1 MNQKEIQLK
10 DLFIISTSRSVDK
23 NKIKIEE
30 NAIYDFIGRTVVDNG
45 IQGKINKL
53 NFEPNNENCFS
64 VIQIGQTWAL
74 WRENKWYASQN
85 IFILEPIDKEL
96 KNHFLYFQA
105 VINKKLGSLY
115 GRDYNTYPT
124 KEELN
129 ELTILIPYEGNN
141 ICYDYMDSL
150 ISELEQERISELEQ
164 ERISELDKYLKTTGL
179 NDYLLND
186 EDITTLNKN
195 IKFKDFNIVDVFKVV
210 NTHSVLKDSVIFN
223 SGNTPYVTASEGN
236 NSIVSYINAPSD
248 IVDKGNCVL
257 IGGKTMVVTYQEKDF
272 VSNDSHNLA
281 LYLIDEKLK
290 TKNIYLYMA
299 CVIYKSLGT
308 KYHWG
313 DSISK
318 HKIQSDIIKLPVD
331 NNGNI
336 YYEYMERYITVV
348 EKLTIKNVVE
358 YKDDIIA
365 KTKEIC
371 KSK

>member
-1 MNQKEIQLK
+1 
-10 DLFIISTSRSVDK
+10 
-23 NKIKIEE
+23 
-30 NAIYDFIGRTVVDNG
+30 
-45 IQGKINKL
+45 
-53 NFEPNNENCFS
+53 
-64 VIQIGQTWAL
+64 
-74 WRENKWYASQN
+74 
-85 IFILEPIDKEL
+85 
-96 KNHFLYFQA
+96 
-105 VINKKLGSLY
+105 
-115 GRDYNTYPT
+115 
-124 KEELN
+124 
-129 ELTILIPYEGNN
+129 
-141 ICYDYMDSL
+141 MDSL